1 MTDQK
6 GTDQKA
12 TDFKALEARIRV
24 IEDNEAVKKLMA
36 RYWRCLDDKLW
47 DELPGCFT
55 PDVIADYGQ
64 PGWRREGREALVAFL
79 RENEGAPEVRISH
92 GGMNPEV
99 EIESE
104 TAASGIFKLHD
115 WVVIGSQTRMRGF
128 AQYRMRFTRRS
139 GPWQIERLDLR
150 YRYREDHAV
159 YLDGLPAWTTPALD
173 GQG

>member
-1 MTDQK
+1 MTDL
-6 GTDQKA
+6 A
-12 TDFKALEARIRV
+12 ALEARIRT

-47 DELPGCFT
+47 DELPTCFT
-55 PDVIADYGQ
+55 SDVIADYGQ
-64 PGWRREGREALVAFL
+64 PAWRREGRDALVAFL
-79 RENEGAPEVRISH
+79 RENEGAPEIRISH

-104 TAASGIFKLHD
+104 ATASGIFKLHD

-128 AQYRMRFTRRS
+128 AQYRMRFMKQSEGWRIQRM
-139 GPWQIERLDLR
+139 DLR

-159 YLDGLPAWTTPALD
+159 YLDGKPAWTTAALED
-173 GQG
+173 QG

>member
-1 MTDQK
+1 MTDMN
-6 GTDQKA
+6 
-12 TDFKALEARIRV
+12 ALEARIRT
-24 IEDNEAVKKLMA
+24 IEDSEAVKKLMA

-47 DELPGCFT
+47 GELPTCFT

-64 PGWRREGREALVAFL
+64 PAWRREGRDALVAFL
-79 RENEGAPEVRISH
+79 RENEGAPEIRISH

-104 TAASGIFKLHD
+104 SAASGIFKLHD

-128 AQYRMRFTRRS
+128 AQYRMQFVKQADGWRIHRM
-139 GPWQIERLDLR
+139 DLR

-159 YLDGLPAWTTPALD
+159 YLDGTPAWTTPALEE
-173 GQG
+173 QG

>member
-1 MTDQK
+1 MTDLQ
-6 GTDQKA
+6 
-12 TDFKALEARIRV
+12 ALEARIRV
-24 IEDNEAVKKLMA
+24 IEDVEAVKKLMA

-47 DELPGCFT
+47 DELPECFT
-55 PDVIADYGQ
+55 EDVVADYGQ
-64 PGWRREGREALVAFL
+64 PGWRREDRDALVAFL
-79 RENEGAPEVRISH
+79 RANEGAPEVRISH

-128 AQYRMRFTRRS
+128 AQYRMRFVKQAGRWKIR
-139 GPWQIERLDLR
+139 RLDLR

-159 YLDGLPAWTTPALD
+159 FLDGQPAWTTPALEGRD
-173 GQG
+173 

>member
-1 MTDQK
+1 MTDM
-6 GTDQKA
+6 
-12 TDFKALEARIRV
+12 KALENRIRV

-47 DELPGCFT
+47 DELPSCFT
-55 PDVIADYGQ
+55 PDVVADYGQ
-64 PGWRREGREALVAFL
+64 PGWRREGRDALVAFL

-104 TAASGIFKLHD
+104 SAASGIFKLHD

-139 GPWQIERLDLR
+139 GEWQIERLDLR

-159 YLDGLPAWTTPALD
+159 YLDGKPAWTTPALED
-173 GQG
+173 QG